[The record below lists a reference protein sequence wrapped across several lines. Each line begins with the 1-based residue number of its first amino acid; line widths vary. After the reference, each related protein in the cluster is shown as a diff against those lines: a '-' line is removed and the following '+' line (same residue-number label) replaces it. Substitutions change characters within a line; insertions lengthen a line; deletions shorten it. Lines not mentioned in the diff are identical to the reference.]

1 MRLDSSH
8 LPEPR
13 GYLGTAIMVGAITT
27 LPFGVLWSWLIA
39 TMMGLPFADI
49 LPGGLVAGVLFGSFF
64 GLSMAFFLKAETVEI
79 GYSDKRDFVARLN
92 VALSLLAYNP
102 ASQSE
107 DFLTYK
113 PSFQAGL
120 VADRISVELN
130 GDHAIVV
137 GPSMY
142 IKKLVQRLGQAAAVP
157 SAADAPR
164 DVSIRAKDSNKGGGS

>member
-49 LPGGLVAGVLFGSFF
+49 PSGRTCRGCSLRLVFRPPSIQP
-64 GLSMAFFLKAETVEI
+64 AFFLKAETVEI

-92 VALSLLAYNP
+92 VCRSPYWHIILRV
-102 ASQSE
+102 
-107 DFLTYK
+107 K
-113 PSFQAGL
+113 
-120 VADRISVELN
+120 VRIS
-130 GDHAIVV
+130 
-137 GPSMY
+137 
-142 IKKLVQRLGQAAAVP
+142 
-157 SAADAPR
+157 
-164 DVSIRAKDSNKGGGS
+164 